1 MVQLSHPYMVT
12 GKTIALTI
20 WTFVSK
26 VMSLLFNMLSR
37 FIIDF
42 FQRNKCLLI
51 SWLQSPSAVILDP
64 KKINYMLNWMTGGQ
78 RNSEKA
84 ELRGS
89 PRAFSGSWKIRTRR
103 DSSCHFVWLLIQCWL
118 VLYNHQDL
126 DIPVSLAQFLSLMT
140 YMDSADPGITMHRE
154 ASVLNGLMLSKCIFN
169 WNARFWAPG
178 E

>member
-1 MVQLSHPYMVT
+1 MISHVT
-12 GKTIALTI
+12 KVGVKMFFVLFDYKKLF
-20 WTFVSK
+20 WT
-26 VMSLLFNMLSR
+26 MRIYYL
-37 FIIDF
+37 
-42 FQRNKCLLI
+42 C
-51 SWLQSPSAVILDP
+51 
-64 KKINYMLNWMTGGQ
+64 KKIGINNNTRPINYMLNWMTGVQ

-103 DSSCHFVWLLIQCWL
+103 DSSCHFVWLLIQCWP

-126 DIPVSLAQFLSLMT
+126 DLPVSLAQFLSPMT
-140 YMDSADPGITMHRE
+140 YMDSADPVITKHRE
-154 ASVLNGLMLSKCIFN
+154 ASVLHGLMLSKGIFN

>member
-1 MVQLSHPYMVT
+1 MISHVT
-12 GKTIALTI
+12 KVGVKMFFVLFDYKKLF
-20 WTFVSK
+20 WT
-26 VMSLLFNMLSR
+26 MRIYYL
-37 FIIDF
+37 
-42 FQRNKCLLI
+42 C
-51 SWLQSPSAVILDP
+51 
-64 KKINYMLNWMTGGQ
+64 KKLGINNNTRPINYMLNWMTGVQ

-103 DSSCHFVWLLIQCWL
+103 DSSCHFVWLLIQCWP

-126 DIPVSLAQFLSLMT
+126 DLPVSLAQFLSPMT
-140 YMDSADPGITMHRE
+140 YMDSADPGITKHRE
-154 ASVLNGLMLSKCIFN
+154 ASVLHGLVLSKGIFN

>member
-1 MVQLSHPYMVT
+1 MISHVT
-12 GKTIALTI
+12 KVGVKMFFVLFDYKKLF
-20 WTFVSK
+20 WTMRIYYLCK
-26 VMSLLFNMLSR
+26 NLGINNNTR
-37 FIIDF
+37 
-42 FQRNKCLLI
+42 
-51 SWLQSPSAVILDP
+51 P
-64 KKINYMLNWMTGGQ
+64 INYMLNWMTGGQ